1 MHEISIEHDLDWVDC
16 ADQEEAHEFRAEL
29 GHDKCDI
36 RVNEEGQWKVRLKRG
51 AVLAIPK
58 ALQFDRTVA
67 GQIPTGWDPVTLG
80 IPADIV
86 EQVDPVTLF
95 TLVATAEALMC
106 AGLPNAYEMY
116 KYVHVTEVGN
126 TSGGLPSHAF
136 VETNL
141 PPTNGRKKHSRRHF
155 ARILHQHHACMGE
168 YVVALVQWPH

>member
-126 TSGGLPSHAF
+126 TSGG
-136 VETNL
+136 
-141 PPTNGRKKHSRRHF
+141 G
-155 ARILHQHHACMGE
+155 MGKE
-168 YVVALVQWPH
+168 